1 MADDRGS
8 IERIDFVIKYPSG
21 ATKHVTLSNDP
32 NDAKHNHYSLAEIA
46 GVFFGID
53 GSIGSIKEHLQSI
66 ERQEVL
72 EKWNRVSKGDE
83 LKPAMVVLNA
93 DRSVRLL
100 CGGHKNGPHPEPR
113 SVAMGELDHTAA
125 EGLVEGA

>member
-21 ATKHVTLSNDP
+21 RTKHVTLSNDP
-32 NDAKHNHYSLAEIA
+32 EDNKHNHYSLAEIA
-46 GVFFGID
+46 GVYFGFD

-66 ERQEVL
+66 ERQEVM

-83 LKPAMVVLNA
+83 LKPAMVVLKA
-93 DRSVRLL
+93 DRSVQLL
-100 CGGHKNGPHPEPR
+100 CGGHKNRHNQEPR
-113 SVAMGELDHTAA
+113 SFAMGELDHTAA
-125 EGLVEGA
+125 EVLIEDA